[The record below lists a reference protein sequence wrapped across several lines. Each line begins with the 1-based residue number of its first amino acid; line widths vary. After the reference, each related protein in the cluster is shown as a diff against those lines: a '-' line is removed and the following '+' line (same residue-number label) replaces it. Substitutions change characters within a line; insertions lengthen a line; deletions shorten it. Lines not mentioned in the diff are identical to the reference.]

1 MYYRIIIIV
10 LITAA
15 VFSQASNCSSG
26 FEDPECLVDE
36 DCAYGTYCSED
47 GICVYDCN
55 FDEDCADGLVCD
67 NRGRCSQSEFPTTD
81 SDTDADGDLDVDI
94 DGDTDADNDMDID
107 TDADADA
114 DASED
119 ADAGEDGS
127 HPEDAGFECPSSSGT
142 SIAGPHIAYG
152 FCWYLTADGES
163 CDTACLDLGGDNLA
177 LDAKDAFSDSCS
189 GAQAGDISYW
199 FYNHSNPGEW
209 AAETKETEY
218 RTLGHGYRNG
228 NYYYGKCSAG
238 VDGGVGAWP
247 GEENDSSTRSLVC
260 ACFESGS

>member
-1 MYYRIIIIV
+1 MIMHYRISIFLLV
-10 LITAA
+10 TAA
-15 VFSQASNCSSG
+15 LFSQASNCDSG
-26 FEDPECLVDE
+26 SEDPECVEDE
-36 DCAYGTYCSED
+36 DCAYGTYCSEN

-55 FDEDCADGLVCD
+55 FDEDCASGLVCD
-67 NRGRCSQSEFPTTD
+67 NHGRCSQSEYPTTD

-94 DGDTDADNDMDID
+94 DSDTDADMDVDSD
-107 TDADADA
+107 TDADSDSDNDA
-114 DASED
+114 DGDS
-119 ADAGEDGS
+119 DAGDGGGDS
-127 HPEDAGFECPSSSGT
+127 GFQCPPNSGT
-142 SIAGPHIAYG
+142 SIAGPYIAYG

-189 GAQAGDISYW
+189 GAGPQDVSYW

-209 AAETKETEY
+209 AGETKETEY

-228 NYYYGKCSAG
+228 NYYYGKCSA
-238 VDGGVGAWP
+238 VADGGVGAWP

-260 ACFESGS
+260 ACFSL